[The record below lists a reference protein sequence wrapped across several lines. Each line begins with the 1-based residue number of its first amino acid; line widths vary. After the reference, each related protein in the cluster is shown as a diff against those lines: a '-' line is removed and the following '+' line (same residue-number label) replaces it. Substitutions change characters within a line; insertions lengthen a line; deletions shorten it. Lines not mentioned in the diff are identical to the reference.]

1 MAESKNL
8 RIEMVRRSFDS
19 LTLTQDNQKTKKE
32 VINLDEYLV
41 PTAFGEDE
49 FIEKKSRFIGRCWPV
64 ETEEEALEK
73 IAAMKKQ
80 HYDATH
86 NCWAYI
92 IKDGGMRFS
101 DDGEPGG
108 TAGNPMM
115 QVLQRE
121 QIYNVVCVVTRYFG
135 GVLLG
140 AGGLVR
146 AYTKGAKIAVDAAG
160 KSMKRVWSVLYVP
173 CPYTFYERVKLE
185 AAAFGG
191 VIRDTQFGAEVELE
205 ILVALPQRDAF
216 IDRLTDMTSGNVEA
230 METGQEY
237 RAFPVEEEKV

>member
-1 MAESKNL
+1 M
-8 RIEMVRRSFDS
+8 
-19 LTLTQDNQKTKKE
+19 
-32 VINLDEYLV
+32 DEYLV
-41 PTAFGEDE
+41 PTAYGEDE
-49 FIEKKSRFIGRCWPV
+49 FVEKKSRFIGRVWPV
-64 ETEEEALEK
+64 ETEAEALDK
-73 IAAMKKQ
+73 IAQMKKQ

-92 IKDGGMRFS
+92 IRDGAMRFS

-121 QIYNVVCVVTRYFG
+121 ELNNIVCVVTRYFG

-146 AYTKGAKIAVDAAG
+146 AYTKGAKIAIDAAG
-160 KSMKRVWSVLYVP
+160 KSMKRVWTVLYVP
-173 CPYTFYERVKLE
+173 CPYNFYERVKLE
-185 AAAFGG
+185 AEAMGA

-205 ILVALPQRDAF
+205 ILVAREQTQAF
-216 IDRLTDMTSGNVEA
+216 MEKLTDLTAATVQCLEV
-230 METGQEY
+230 GQEY
-237 RAFPVEEEKV
+237 RAFPVEVK

>member
-1 MAESKNL
+1 M
-8 RIEMVRRSFDS
+8 
-19 LTLTQDNQKTKKE
+19 
-32 VINLDEYLV
+32 DEYLV

-49 FIEKKSRFIGRCWPV
+49 FYEKKSRFIGRVWNV

-73 IAAMKKQ
+73 IRQMKKE

-92 IKDGGMRFS
+92 IRDGAVRFS

-108 TAGNPMM
+108 TAGMPML

-121 QIYNVVCVVTRYFG
+121 ELYNVVCVVTRYFG
-135 GVLLG
+135 GILLG

-160 KSMKRVWSVLYVP
+160 KSMKRVWTALYVP
-173 CPYTFYERVKLE
+173 CPYAFYERVKQE
-185 AAAFGG
+185 VATYGG
-191 VIRDTQFGAEVELE
+191 IVRNTEFGAEVELE
-205 ILVALPQRDAF
+205 LLFPQENAPQF
-216 IDRLTDMTSGNVEA
+216 LAHLTDLTSGTVEG
-230 METGQEY
+230 MQIGQEY
-237 RAFPVEEEKV
+237 RAFPVTT

>member
-1 MAESKNL
+1 M
-8 RIEMVRRSFDS
+8 
-19 LTLTQDNQKTKKE
+19 
-32 VINLDEYLV
+32 DEYLV

-49 FIEKKSRFIGRCWPV
+49 FIEKKSRFIGRLWPV
-64 ETEEEALEK
+64 ETEEAALEK
-73 IAAMKKQ
+73 IQEMKKK

-92 IKDGGMRFS
+92 IKDGAVRFS

-108 TAGNPMM
+108 TAGMPML

-121 QIYNVVCVVTRYFG
+121 GLYNVVCVVTRYFG
-135 GVLLG
+135 GTLLG

-146 AYTKGAKIAVDAAG
+146 AYTKGAKIAIDAAG
-160 KSMKRVWSVLYVP
+160 KSMKRVWSVLYIP

-185 AAAFGG
+185 TEAFGG

-205 ILVALPQRDAF
+205 ILVAQPQAQAF
-216 IDRLTDMTSGNVEA
+216 LDKILDMTSGTVEG

-237 RAFPVEEEKV
+237 RAFPVEE

>member
-1 MAESKNL
+1 ME
-8 RIEMVRRSFDS
+8 
-19 LTLTQDNQKTKKE
+19 
-32 VINLDEYLV
+32 EYLV
-41 PTAFGEDE
+41 PSGYGEDE
-49 FIEKKSRFIGRCWPV
+49 FVEKKSRFIGRVWLV

-73 IAAMKKQ
+73 IQAMKKQ

-185 AAAFGG
+185 VAAFGG

>member
-1 MAESKNL
+1 M
-8 RIEMVRRSFDS
+8 
-19 LTLTQDNQKTKKE
+19 
-32 VINLDEYLV
+32 DEYLV

-49 FIEKKSRFIGRCWPV
+49 FIEKKSRFIGRLWPV

-73 IAAMKKQ
+73 IQEMKKQ

-92 IKDGGMRFS
+92 IHGGAVRFS

-108 TAGNPMM
+108 TAGMPML

-121 QIYNVVCVVTRYFG
+121 GLNNCVCVVTRYFG

-160 KSMKRVWSVLYVP
+160 KSMKRVWTVLYVP
-173 CPYTFYERVKLE
+173 CPYTYYERVKLLVAE
-185 AAAFGG
+185 CEGI
-191 VIRDTQFGAEVELE
+191 IRGTDFGAEVELE
-205 ILVALPQRDAF
+205 LLFAENVANTFLEK
-216 IDRLTDMTSGNVEA
+216 LTDMTAGTVEG
-230 METGQEY
+230 METGKEY
-237 RAFPVEEEKV
+237 RAFPI